1 MALSSCA
8 LIGSIVRDCRD
19 SAGGVL
25 EIKVKVLPS
34 LATLATDYTVSSGT
48 VTVAAPSTSGWYTYY
63 LQKNTALFT
72 NVQTV
77 NAANGTREFKQTGLI
92 ILNKIQAQID
102 RELNAIGQNSIQIA
116 VRDVNNIYRLFG
128 YEQGM
133 DITTAEDTTGTT
145 KEDRNGYTVNFEGS
159 ERVSAPF
166 MSAATYNALVT

>member
-1 MALSSCA
+1 MALSSCT

-34 LATLATDYTVSSGT
+34 LATLANDYTVSSGT
-48 VTVAAPSTSGWYTYY
+48 VTVATGSRTGWYTYY
-63 LQKNTALFT
+63 MQKNTALFT
-72 NVQTV
+72 SVQTG

-92 ILNKIQAQID
+92 ILNKIQASID
-102 RELNAIGQNSIQIA
+102 RELNAVGQNAVQIA
-116 VRDVNNIYRLFG
+116 VRDVNNIYTLYG

-133 DITTAEDTTGTT
+133 DITTAEATTGTT

-159 ERVSAPF
+159 ERVSTPF
-166 MSAATYNALVT
+166 MSAATYDTLVT